1 MSTFEE
7 PGWCKWELFILFLV
21 TFVVNLQK
29 KLKGEGAL
37 GGWGE
42 SPLATWLLGAREP
55 RKTGGAPRPRCL
67 GSQVHPNASQCQR
80 CCGAARA
87 GNTWQ
92 HGQNASGSAAAP
104 TAGIPRS
111 RTHGPS
117 WAGLPCGRLVR
128 PPCIRR
134 NPAPLSHAGEIWRAP
149 DPVESPGQAP
159 QLLRAPLPGQAGV

>member
-7 PGWCKWELFILFLV
+7 PGWGTWELFILFLV

-29 KLKGEGAL
+29 KLKREGAL

-67 GSQVHPNASQCQR
+67 GSQVHPNASQCQLR
-80 CCGAARA
+80 CGA

-104 TAGIPRS
+104 TAGIPV
-111 RTHGPS
+111 
-117 WAGLPCGRLVR
+117 L
-128 PPCIRR
+128 
-134 NPAPLSHAGEIWRAP
+134 
-149 DPVESPGQAP
+149 
-159 QLLRAPLPGQAGV
+159 